1 LAQIVIEQ
9 KFTAEDALEEDVV
22 TDAGRLRVMS
32 LNLRGPDDDEPNR
45 WPSRLPVVAGLLR
58 DRLPDLV
65 GTQEGRYPRLEDLAD
80 ELGDLRYRWI
90 GLGREGGSRS
100 EFVAIFYRHDRFH
113 PVAFDHF
120 WLSPS
125 PRTIGSVL
133 PESNSAIPRMVT
145 WARFRERA
153 TGRELVH
160 VNSHLDHRSDRAR
173 IRSAELIG
181 AFVASLLQAG
191 DRVILTGD
199 FNAAAVS
206 SRPYQVLTR
215 VLADTWPADGTE
227 RPATFH
233 GYRHPS
239 LQFDGERCIDWIL
252 ASSRLSPVAAEVL
265 AVTKPGSGGRVYPSD
280 HWPVLADLRLE

>member
-1 LAQIVIEQ
+1 
-9 KFTAEDALEEDVV
+9 
-22 TDAGRLRVMS
+22 MS
-32 LNLRGPDDDEPNR
+32 LNLRGPDDDEPHR
-45 WPSRLPVVAGLLR
+45 WPSRLPVVVGILR
-58 DRLPDLV
+58 DRQPDLV
-65 GTQEGRYPRLEDLAD
+65 GTQEGLYPRLEDLAD

-100 EFVAIFYRHDRFH
+100 EFMAIFYRHDRFQ

-125 PRTIGSVL
+125 PRTAGSVL
-133 PESNSAIPRMVT
+133 PEGNAANPRMVT
-145 WARFRERA
+145 WVRFRERA

-160 VNSHLDHRSDRAR
+160 VNTHLDERSGRAR
-173 IRSAELIG
+173 SRAAELIV
-181 AFVASLLQAG
+181 AFVAPLLAAG

-206 SRPYQVLTR
+206 SPPYKILIR
-215 VLADTWPADGTE
+215 VLDDTWPDDGTE

-239 LQFDGERCIDWIL
+239 LQFDQERCIDWIL
-252 ASSRLSPVAAEVL
+252 AGPGLTPVGAEVL
-265 AVTKPGSGGRVYPSD
+265 AVTRPGSGGHVYPSD
-280 HWPVLADLRLE
+280 HWPVLADLRVAE

>member
-1 LAQIVIEQ
+1 MAWPGILHPL
-9 KFTAEDALEEDVV
+9 KTPEEDVV
-22 TDAGRLRVMS
+22 TEAGRLRVMS

-45 WPSRLPVVAGLLR
+45 WPSRLPVVAGILR

-65 GTQEGRYPRLEDLAD
+65 GTQEGLYSRLEDLA
-80 ELGDLRYRWI
+80 EEVGDLCYRWI

-100 EFVAIFYRHDRFH
+100 EFMAIFYRHDRFR

-125 PRTIGSVL
+125 PRTIGSLL
-133 PESNSAIPRMVT
+133 PGGSSANPRMVT

-153 TGRELVH
+153 TGREFVH
-160 VNSHLDHRSDRAR
+160 VNTHLDHRSDRAR
-173 IRSAELIG
+173 SRAAELIK
-181 AFVASLLQAG
+181 AFVAPLLKAG

-206 SRPYQVLTR
+206 SQPYKILTR
-215 VLADTWPADGTE
+215 VLSDTWRTDGTD

-239 LQFDGERCIDWIL
+239 LQLDGERCIDWIL
-252 ASSRLSPVAAEVL
+252 ASSGLSPVDAEVL
-265 AVTKPGSGGRVYPSD
+265 AATKLGSGGHVYPSD
-280 HWPVLADLRLE
+280 HWPVLADLQVGE

>member
-1 LAQIVIEQ
+1 MEAS
-9 KFTAEDALEEDVV
+9 
-22 TDAGRLRVMS
+22 RLRVMS
-32 LNLRGPDDDEPNR
+32 LNLRGPDDAEPNR
-45 WPSRLPVVAGLLR
+45 WPSRLPVVAGIFR

-65 GTQEGRYPRLEDLAD
+65 GTQEGLYPRLEDLAD

-100 EFVAIFYRHDRFH
+100 EFMAIFYRHDRFQ

-120 WLSPS
+120 WLSPT

-133 PESNSAIPRMVT
+133 PEGNPANPRMVT

-160 VNSHLDHRSDRAR
+160 VNTHLDERSDRAR
-173 IRSAELIG
+173 IRAAELIE
-181 AFVASLLQAG
+181 AFVAPLLAAG

-206 SRPYQVLTR
+206 SQPYKILIR
-215 VLADTWPADGTE
+215 VLDDTWRTGGSG

-233 GYRHPS
+233 GYRSPS
-239 LQFDGERCIDWIL
+239 RQFDRERCIDWIL
-252 ASSRLSPVAAEVL
+252 AGSGLTSVDAEVL
-265 AVTKPGSGGRVYPSD
+265 AVTRPGPGGRVYPSD
-280 HWPVLADLRLE
+280 HWPVLADLLVAE

>member
-1 LAQIVIEQ
+1 VAWLDILQPL
-9 KFTAEDALEEDVV
+9 KTPLEEDVV
-22 TDAGRLRVMS
+22 TEAGRLRVVS

-45 WPSRLPVVAGLLR
+45 WPSRLPVVAGIFR

-65 GTQEGRYPRLEDLAD
+65 GTQEGLYPRLEGLAD
-80 ELGDLRYRWI
+80 ELGDLCYRWI
-90 GLGREGGSRS
+90 GLGRQGGSRS
-100 EFVAIFYRHDRFH
+100 EFMAIFYRHDRFQ

-133 PESNSAIPRMVT
+133 PEGSSAIPRMVT
-145 WARFRERA
+145 WVRFRERA

-160 VNSHLDHRSDRAR
+160 VNTHLDHRSDRAR
-173 IRSAELIG
+173 SRAAELIE
-181 AFVASLLQAG
+181 AFVAPLVKAG

-206 SRPYQVLTR
+206 SQPYKILIR
-215 VLADTWPADGTE
+215 VLDDTWRADGSE

-239 LQFDGERCIDWIL
+239 LQFDGKRCIDWIL
-252 ASSRLSPVAAEVL
+252 ASSGLSPVNAEVL

-280 HWPVLADLRLE
+280 HWPVLADLQVGE